1 MAGYDQNK
9 DKLVKLFEMKK
20 ERVSLLC
27 SIFSYDGGVPKVGFS
42 RSFEK
47 NDGSIGYSSLG
58 RLTVDEIKFLKENI
72 DEIIN
77 TMTNFHG

>member
-1 MAGYDQNK
+1 MSGYDQNK

-20 ERVSLLC
+20 ERASLLC
-27 SIFSYDGGVPKVGFS
+27 SVFSYDGGVPKVGFS

-58 RLTVDEIKFLKENI
+58 RLTLDEIKFLKENI